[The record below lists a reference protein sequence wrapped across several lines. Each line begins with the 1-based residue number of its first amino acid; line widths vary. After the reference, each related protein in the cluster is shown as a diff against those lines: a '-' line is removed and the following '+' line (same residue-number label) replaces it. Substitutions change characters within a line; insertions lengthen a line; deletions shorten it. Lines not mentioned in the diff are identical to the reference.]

1 MTYGDDNFISR
12 WSKRKIAARTGKV
25 VEEPVPVQAKPVIP
39 VETAIQPTPA
49 AGRSATT
56 AGVVPE
62 SSGTQLPPVASLT
75 PESDFTPFM
84 KGDVDPGVKREA
96 LKTLFR
102 DPRFNVM
109 DGLDVY
115 IDDYSKPD
123 PLPPEWLGQLN
134 QMKRLGAYLEEPEK
148 AEKEAAAEA
157 GSALQKPMLEQPV
170 AEAPPDT
177 ASEGSNEVSVTESAK
192 SGGTLP
198 RNEA

>member
-1 MTYGDDNFISR
+1 MSRDDDNFISR
-12 WSKRKIAARTGKV
+12 WSRRKIAARSGQ
-25 VEEPVPVQAKPVIP
+25 PVDEAKP
-39 VETAIQPTPA
+39 QPAAAAQPPDAGTPA
-49 AGRSATT
+49 QSEAS
-56 AGVVPE
+56 V
-62 SSGTQLPPVASLT
+62 LPPVESLT

-84 KGDVDPGVKREA
+84 KGDVDPGIKREA

-148 AEKEAAAEA
+148 AEKAPGDASDEPVC
-157 GSALQKPMLEQPV
+157 ALQKPMQEQPV
-170 AEAPPDT
+170 AQPAPDT
-177 ASEGSNEVSVTESAK
+177 GNGDSNEVSVTESPK

>member
-1 MTYGDDNFISR
+1 MSGDDNFISR
-12 WSKRKIAARTGKV
+12 WSKRKIAARTGK
-25 VEEPVPVQAKPVIP
+25 P
-39 VETAIQPTPA
+39 VEQEPQVVAPPPTVAPQQEIQPPA
-49 AGRSATT
+49 
-56 AGVVPE
+56 PE
-62 SSGTQLPPVASLT
+62 LPPVESLT

-134 QMKRLGAYLEEPEK
+134 QMKHLGAYLEEPQK
-148 AEKEAAAEA
+148 AENEASEKA
-157 GSALQKPMLEQPV
+157 GSALQKPMQEQLV
-170 AEAPPDT
+170 ADTPPDT
-177 ASEGSNEVSVTESAK
+177 ESKDSNEVSVTESAK

>member
-1 MTYGDDNFISR
+1 MSDDDNFISR
-12 WSKRKIAARTGKV
+12 WSKRKIAARTGKG
-25 VEEPVPVQAKPVIP
+25 VEEPAPPQAKPVIP
-39 VETAIQPTPA
+39 VETGIP
-49 AGRSATT
+49 
-56 AGVVPE
+56 PE
-62 SSGTQLPPVASLT
+62 AEAPPLPPVESLT

-84 KGDVDPGVKREA
+84 KAEVDPGIKREA

-134 QMKRLGAYLEEPEK
+134 QMKRLGAYLEEPQK
-148 AEKEAAAEA
+148 AEKEAEA
-157 GSALQKPMLEQPV
+157 DADSALQKPMKDQPV
-170 AEAPPDT
+170 APAPPDT
-177 ASEGSNEVSVTESAK
+177 AGEVSNDVSVTESAK

>member
-1 MTYGDDNFISR
+1 MSHDDDNFISR
-12 WSKRKIAARTGKV
+12 WSKRKIAARTGKPIEQEPKV
-25 VEEPVPVQAKPVIP
+25 VAPPPTVAPQQE
-39 VETAIQPTPA
+39 IQPPA
-49 AGRSATT
+49 
-56 AGVVPE
+56 PK
-62 SSGTQLPPVASLT
+62 LPPVESLT

-134 QMKRLGAYLEEPEK
+134 QMKRLGAYLEEPQK
-148 AEKEAAAEA
+148 AAKEAQEEA
-157 GSALQKPMLEQPV
+157 DSALQKPMQDQPV
-170 AEAPPDT
+170 AVAPPDT
-177 ASEGSNEVSVTESAK
+177 ASEDSNEVSVTESTK

>member
-1 MTYGDDNFISR
+1 MSSNDDNFISR
-12 WSKRKIAARTGKV
+12 WSKRKIAARSGAP
-25 VEEPVPVQAKPVIP
+25 VEEAKLPPAVPAKPV
-39 VETAIQPTPA
+39 EAGTPA
-49 AGRSATT
+49 Q
-56 AGVVPE
+56 PE
-62 SSGTQLPPVASLT
+62 ASVLPPVESLT

-84 KGDVDPGVKREA
+84 KGDVDPGIKREA

-134 QMKRLGAYLEEPEK
+134 QMKHLGAYLEEPEK
-148 AEKEAAAEA
+148 AAEEASGEA
-157 GSALQKPMLEQPV
+157 TAALQNPMQEQPV
-170 AEAPPDT
+170 AVEPADT
-177 ASEGSNEVSVTESAK
+177 ASEETTAVSVTESPK